1 MTDKVL
7 PVRIQLM
14 QLACCVLIAMA
25 GPEGVAAAADD
36 VPKLALATTWFHE
49 LDQLCRADGGQLWGI
64 SLAGPVM
71 IVDPQTRAVF
81 ANQADAEGVLHPE
94 GTLFVGTLPP
104 NVPIAN
110 TAQKWAGV
118 YWTQLMWP
126 LPEEDDSRHVLM
138 MHESWHRVQEQIG
151 LPASNPSNGHLN
163 TFDGRLWLQ
172 LEWRALERALR
183 ATDESGRAA
192 VEDALLFRRE
202 RHRLAPEAAVQECA
216 LEAAEG
222 LAEYTGVRLS
232 GMSAKQQRTYL
243 AERIDTLPAQLSTF
257 NRSFAYLT
265 GPAYGLLLDATGQP
279 WRKGLTVQNDLGLR
293 LQERMQMALSGVSA
307 EELTRRADQYG
318 GAALRQSEMERETAR
333 RARHAAWHKQFLEDP
348 VLVLPLDKIQMT
360 FDPRNV
366 EAAGEMGTY
375 YPTITISDRWG
386 KLTVTE
392 GALVASDFKTVIV
405 TAPADRHVVPL
416 SGTGWNLELDASWT
430 IVEGDRPGC
439 LRATPRAK

>member
-1 MTDKVL
+1 MTVKVMQA
-7 PVRIQLM
+7 RIQLM
-14 QLACCVLIAMA
+14 QLVCCALIAVA
-25 GPEGVAAAADD
+25 GLDGVAATADD
-36 VPKLALATTWFHE
+36 TPNLAQATTWFSE
-49 LDQLCRADGGQLWGI
+49 MEQLCRADGGQLWGV

-71 IVDPQTRAVF
+71 MVDPQTRAVF

-118 YWTQLMWP
+118 HWTQLMWP
-126 LPEEDDSRHVLM
+126 LPEEGDARHVLV

-183 ATDESGRAA
+183 ATDPSARAA
-192 VEDALLFRRE
+192 IEDALLFRRE
-202 RHRLAPEAAVQECA
+202 RHRLAPDAAVQECA

-232 GMSAKQQRTYL
+232 GMSAKQQRAYV
-243 AERIDTLPAQLSTF
+243 AERIVTLPAQLSTF

-279 WRKGLTVQNDLGLR
+279 WRKGLTVQNDLGQR
-293 LQERMQMALSGVSA
+293 LQERMQITLPDVSV
-307 EELTRRADQYG
+307 EELTRRAEQYDG
-318 GAALRQSEMERETAR
+318 VALRQSETERETAR
-333 RARHAAWHKQFLEDP
+333 RARHAAWQKQFCEDP
-348 VLVLPLDKIQMT
+348 VLQLPLEKIQMT

-366 EAAGEMGTY
+366 EAVGELGTY

-386 KLTVTE
+386 KLIVTQ
-392 GALVASDFKTVIV
+392 GALVTADFKSVIV
-405 TAPADRHVVPL
+405 TAPADPHAVPL
-416 SGTGWNLELDASWT
+416 SGVGWNLELDSSWA
-430 IVEGDRPGC
+430 IVDGDRPNSF
-439 LRATPRAK
+439 RAAPRAK